1 MQFRTM
7 ARVITCAAVM
17 VALGASGWVRAQS
30 GANTVLKPAELQKLL
45 PADVYY
51 DGQSAPVQ
59 LRNSGGVKFSDGHY
73 MLASLVD
80 TSGYSSGLAAKY
92 QGYLIAEVS
101 LKIGGKLLPAGAYG
115 FGFLDGGRFLV
126 TDLGGHDVFT
136 VRSVKDSA
144 MNRPR
149 PLQVTADTSGGF
161 RLYDGRS
168 YVRFS
173 R

>member
-1 MQFRTM
+1 MQLQTM
-7 ARVITCAAVM
+7 ARVMTCAAVM

-45 PADVYY
+45 PATVYY

-59 LRNSGGVKFSDGHY
+59 LRNSAGVKFTDGHY
-73 MLASLVD
+73 TLASLVD
-80 TSGYSSGLAAKY
+80 TSGYSTGLAAKY
-92 QGYLIAEVS
+92 QGYLIAEVP
-101 LKIGGKLLPAGAYG
+101 LRIGGKLLPAGAYG
-115 FGFLDGGRFLV
+115 FGFLDGGKFLV
-126 TDLGGHDVFT
+126 TDVGGHDVLT
-136 VRSVKDSA
+136 AQTTTDSA

-149 PLQVTADTSGGF
+149 PLRVTVDAVGGF
-161 RLYDGRS
+161 RLYAGRN